1 MAACKLHALTINE
14 KGVAEVDRDQCVGC
28 GLCVKACPKHLI
40 SLEAPEET
48 IQPKCSNEQKA
59 ADAGK
64 ACTSSCIGCKI
75 CEKYC
80 PSDAIHVID
89 FHAVIDREK
98 CVACG
103 MCATKCPR
111 GVIRDADGIYTTGF

>member
-1 MAACKLHALTINE
+1 MKHVTLKA
-14 KGVAEVDRDQCVGC
+14 VVDQN
-28 GLCVKACPKHLI
+28 L
-40 SLEAPEET
+40 
-48 IQPKCSNEQKA
+48 
-59 ADAGK
+59 
-64 ACTSSCIGCKI
+64 CIGCKI

-111 GVIRDADGIYTTGF
+111 GVIHDADGIYTTAF